1 MQVSKGSTVKVHY
14 TGRLTS
20 GEQFDSSADRE
31 PLEFEVGAGM
41 MIKGFDDA
49 VVGMSTGDKKTITIP
64 PHEGYGEANPEM
76 IIDFPRDRFPEE
88 MVPEAGMQLNMS
100 NGSGQNFPVTIVEVK
115 EDSVVLDANHFLAG
129 KDLIFD
135 IEIVEVNGSSPLI
148 IMP

>member
-1 MQVSKGSTVKVHY
+1 MQASKGSTVKVHY

-20 GEQFDSSADRE
+20 GEEFDSSAGRE

-49 VVGMSTGDKKTITIP
+49 VVGMSVGDKKTITIP
-64 PHEGYGEANPEM
+64 PHEGYGESNPEM
-76 IIDFPRDRFPEE
+76 IIDFPRDRFPAE

-100 NGSGQNFPVTIVEVK
+100 NGAGQNFPVTIVEVK
-115 EDSVVLDANHFLAG
+115 EDSVTLDANHFLAG

-135 IEIVEVNGSSPLI
+135 IEIVEVSGGSPLI